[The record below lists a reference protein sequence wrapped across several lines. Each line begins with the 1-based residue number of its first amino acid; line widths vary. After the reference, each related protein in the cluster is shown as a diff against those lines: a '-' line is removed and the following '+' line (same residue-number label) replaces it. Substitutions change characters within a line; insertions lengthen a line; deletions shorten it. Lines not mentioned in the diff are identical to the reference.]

1 MKILKILLFL
11 SITSLFTHCQNEPAS
26 TPSSTSPS
34 SHLGAVE
41 MKVTGSPEAAVYFQ
55 EGLLLLHSFEFEDA
69 AEKFVKA
76 QEIDSSF
83 VMAYWG
89 EAMSYN
95 HPLWKERYSEDGIA
109 ALEKLAPTK
118 AERLALAQTPLER
131 DLLGA
136 VEILY
141 GEGDKKELDIAY
153 KNQMEKLYQKYPED
167 HEVAAFYA
175 LSLLG
180 SSKSRTAD
188 NNYEMGAKIV
198 QGIIKE
204 NPQHPGALHYL
215 IHSYDDPDHATLA
228 LDAANSYAKVAPDAG
243 HALHMPSH
251 IFVALGMWDEVIN
264 SNIASYEA
272 SVERMKEKELDND
285 ARGYHAFKWLM
296 YGYLQKGEFEKAKE
310 LVYDMKKYCGEK
322 PSSKARAHY
331 IMMKADYLTESGDW
345 TDPIAQDTVNLDKIN
360 LLTKGVQIFTKG
372 MAGGQNGNKAALTT
386 AITELKQ
393 MESKAA
399 ARMVISSPA
408 MCSGVSRYAQSPSKN
423 EVNSVKV
430 LTYELQAS
438 LALLNKDEA
447 TAEKWMQKATE
458 TEAEV
463 AYTYGPPNI
472 VKPSFE
478 LYGEWLVSKNRKEEA
493 AAQFEKVLARAPKRR
508 LAVLGMEEIN
518 KY

>member
-1 MKILKILLFL
+1 MKNFLFLL
-11 SITSLFTHCQNEPAS
+11 SITFLFSQCKHDQVT
-26 TPSSTSPS
+26 TPPTTN
-34 SHLGAVE
+34 LGVVE
-41 MKVTGSPEAAVYFQ
+41 MKVTGSEEAAVYFQ
-55 EGLLLLHSFEFEDA
+55 EGLLLLHSFEFDDA

-76 QEIDSSF
+76 QEIDSNF

-95 HPLWKERYSEDGIA
+95 HPLWKERYTEEGTS
-109 ALEKLAPTK
+109 ALNKLAPTK
-118 AERLALAQTPLER
+118 EARLALAQTPLER
-131 DLLGA
+131 DLLEA

-141 GEGDKKELDIAY
+141 TEGDKKELDLAY
-153 KNQMEKLYQKYPED
+153 KNQMEKLHQKYPEH

-188 NNYEMGAKIV
+188 NHYEKGAKIV

-215 IHSYDDPDHATLA
+215 IHSYDDPDHASLA
-228 LDAANSYAKVAPDAG
+228 LEAANSYAKVAPDAG

-264 SNIASYEA
+264 SNIASYDA
-272 SVERMKEKELDND
+272 SVVRMKEKELDND

-296 YGYLQKGEFEKAKE
+296 YGYLQKGNFEKAKE
-310 LVYDMKKYCGEK
+310 LVYEMKKYCEEK

-345 TDPIAQDTVNLDKIN
+345 KNPIAQDTVNLDKIN
-360 LLTKGVQIFTKG
+360 LLTKGVQIFTQG
-372 MAGGQNGNKAALTT
+372 MSGYQNQNKADLTA
-386 AITELKQ
+386 AINELKQ

-399 ARMVISSPA
+399 ARMVIGTPT
-408 MCSGVSRYAQSPSKN
+408 MCSGVSRYAQPPSVD
-423 EVNSVKV
+423 EVNSIKV
-430 LTYELQAS
+430 LACELKAS
-438 LALLNKDEA
+438 LALMNKDQA
-447 TAEKWMQKATE
+447 TAEKWMKEATE
-458 TEAEV
+458 MEA
-463 AYTYGPPNI
+463 ATTYTYGPPNI

-478 LYGEWLVSKNRKEEA
+478 FYGEWLAKQNRKEEA
-493 AAQFEKVLARAPKRR
+493 AAQFEKVLERAPKRR
-508 LAVLGMEEIN
+508 LAVLGMEQVR
-518 KY
+518 